1 VLNNSD
7 ALPVSRIM
15 MVGGDICDIML
26 YKYIGR
32 GATVRNFDRVMRTRG
47 ASGIERESGLTISET
62 ATRVVNIA
70 AGFA

>member
-1 VLNNSD
+1 
-7 ALPVSRIM
+7 